1 MRPLSHLDRLGERS
15 RPHYGQLVLWTVL
28 VCACAHCLYFEL
40 YWGTRPEGSVRVHN
54 PASLLSFLPEA
65 VTLDRGVCVGFGV
78 LFAAGAVLWFW
89 RRLLPWSAWATA
101 LSFNVVVALYFE
113 NSSQETH
120 VAHVAGA
127 FLFIYALWY
136 HFYRREIRDADR
148 EGRFWATPLYP
159 RWVYFLTVFYLGLF
173 YGLSGFNKIA
183 TSGLSWANGVSL
195 QLWAELF
202 GDKSSVF
209 TQMILSS
216 RTAAAA
222 MQWAALAGECGGLVA
237 IFSRRLRPL
246 VGILL
251 IGFHIAQISVFG
263 WGFYTNMFMLA
274 LVFLPVRE
282 WTPRVVGRP
291 LELSRPTPSP
301 SAVPRSSRAAP
312 WCCPPCCRASP
323 CSPCPCGRSA
333 PFRGCLRPYNPRRP
347 FSDRPWIRS

>member
-28 VCACAHCLYFEL
+28 LCACRPLPLFRVVL
-40 YWGTRPEGSVRVHN
+40 GRKTRRQRPRPQPRV
-54 PASLLSFLPEA
+54 AAFLPA
-65 VTLDRGVCVGFGV
+65 RGGDPEP
-78 LFAAGAVLWFW
+78 
-89 RRLLPWSAWATA
+89 RRLRRLRRAVRGRRRALVLATAACRGPAWATA
-101 LSFNVVVALYFE
+101 LSFNAVVALYFE

-222 MQWAALAGECGGLVA
+222 MQWAGSARRMRRTGRHLLAPAAAVGRTAPDRVPRRADL
-237 IFSRRLRPL
+237 RLRL
-246 VGILL
+246 GLL
-251 IGFHIAQISVFG
+251 HEHVHAGAG
-263 WGFYTNMFMLA
+263 
-274 LVFLPVRE
+274 LPA
-282 WTPRVVGRP
+282 RP
-291 LELSRPTPSP
+291 
-301 SAVPRSSRAAP
+301 
-312 WCCPPCCRASP
+312 
-323 CSPCPCGRSA
+323 
-333 PFRGCLRPYNPRRP
+333 
-347 FSDRPWIRS
+347 